1 MSVLCWV
8 PWEHHADLVLPLNPL
23 SWHLSSNW
31 EVNWLVWLGKR
42 KPRRLLGPCLTSGL
56 WLSFFRRLLTGQIDW
71 RRPYLRK
78 FTTSTDARILYT
90 GHFSFSH
97 GNEGTSSSLGFA
109 LLVRSVSRVQN
120 QDRIL
125 PTPARLARE
134 SAPTRRHSLLALY
147 GSRALSPHI

>member
-1 MSVLCWV
+1 M
-8 PWEHHADLVLPLNPL
+8 
-23 SWHLSSNW
+23 
-31 EVNWLVWLGKR
+31 LGALGA
-42 KPRRLLGPCLTSGL
+42 PRRLGFAPQ
-56 WLSFFRRLLTGQIDW
+56 SFVLAPQQQPRSKLVGVTWEEEAAETPGSVSDKQTVTQFLPSHPHRSNRLEKILPQ
-71 RRPYLRK
+71 K
-78 FTTSTDARILYT
+78 VTTSTDARILYT
-90 GHFSFSH
+90 GHFFFSH

-134 SAPTRRHSLLALY
+134 SAPTRHHSLLALH